1 MVSRIMLMLCIF
13 YFLISAQVFCQI
25 DSTNIKDDE
34 IEIIFALESAPV
46 YKGGTEAFLKMI
58 KTNLIYPQS
67 ALMDSVEGKVYVQF
81 WVDTIGNTTNH
92 IILKGV
98 RNDLDEE
105 ALRVAR
111 LIKFDKPAMQRGK
124 TVRVKYNLPV
134 EFKLPGKTEPKK
146 KGFRK

>member
-1 MVSRIMLMLCIF
+1 MVRKILF
-13 YFLISAQVFCQI
+13 VLIVLNFIYRTPVLCQI
-25 DSTNIKDDE
+25 DSIVTIDDE
-34 IEIIFALESAPV
+34 FEMVFAVEAWPE
-46 YKGGTEAFLKMI
+46 YNGGTEAFLKMI

-67 ALMDSVEGKVYVQF
+67 ALMDSIEGKVYVQF
-81 WVDTIGNTTNH
+81 WVDTSGNTKNH

-124 TVRVKYNLPV
+124 PIKVKFTVPI
-134 EFKLPGKTEPKK
+134 EFKLGKKP
-146 KGFRK
+146 R